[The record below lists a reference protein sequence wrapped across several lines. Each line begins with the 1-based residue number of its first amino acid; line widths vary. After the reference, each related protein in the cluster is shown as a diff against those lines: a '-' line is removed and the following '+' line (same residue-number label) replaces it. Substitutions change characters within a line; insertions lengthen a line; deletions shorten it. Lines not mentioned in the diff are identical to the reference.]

1 MLLAVGIG
9 CGVIKLITLEYITPQ
24 VKSAQKRAIET
35 SFLVL
40 RNVKR
45 IEKCVILN
53 LVLMPF

>member
-1 MLLAVGIG
+1 MTSV
-9 CGVIKLITLEYITPQ
+9 

-40 RNVKR
+40 RSVKR

-53 LVLMPF
+53 PVLMVF